1 DVYRKHDLTKI
12 AAQVAWSKITG
23 RPGPRALWDWSPL
36 WNLMQLWAVGYPL
49 RYRLRVGVVSLD
61 SHDVVYR
68 TYEAGPNG
76 AEPQFLRA
84 AFASGVQPVIGLVE
98 DLEGMPAACDGG
110 VWNVTPIGD
119 VLRWD
124 PDHVMIFDTGPHQLG
139 NDKPGRWFVDDLV
152 RVLDILLSGRVHV
165 DLERALQVNE
175 LVDQAERKGVT
186 LTKSDGTPYRRFEF
200 THVTMPS
207 VEWDSMD
214 FDRGLPERWEIGY
227 ERAREVL
234 G

>member
-1 DVYRKHDLTKI
+1 MI
-12 AAQVAWSKITG
+12 ITATARLASG
-23 RPGPRALWDWSPL
+23 STAGPLANPAGNRLLARGSG
-36 WNLMQLWAVGYPL
+36 AG
-49 RYRLRVGVVSLD
+49 RLRGLTSAASLK
-61 SHDVVYR
+61 H
-68 TYEAGPNG
+68 
-76 AEPQFLRA
+76 
-84 AFASGVQPVIGLVE
+84 
-98 DLEGMPAACDGG
+98 
-110 VWNVTPIGD
+110 
-119 VLRWD
+119 
-124 PDHVMIFDTGPHQLG
+124 
-139 NDKPGRWFVDDLV
+139 DLV
-152 RVLDILLSGRVHV
+152 RVLDILLSGRVQV